1 MWLLW
6 GVLVATKSIDL
17 GGSPTS
23 RKARREPFRSQ
34 APGGVGWWI
43 PRGDIDLQ
51 GYSYKPPGKIG
62 KPAGETLWITS
73 PVCVNQRRRMRKSA
87 QAV

>member
-6 GVLVATKSIDL
+6 GVWWQPNLLIWAAAQRAVGEA
-17 GGSPTS
+17 G
-23 RKARREPFRSQ
+23 AFRSQ
-34 APGGVGWWI
+34 APGAVGWWI

-62 KPAGETLWITS
+62 KPAGKTLWITRRVS
-73 PVCVNQRRRMRKSA
+73 VNLRSRIGKSA
-87 QAV
+87 QSYR